1 MTKKTQNRSIRAARI
16 AKQNGTGL
24 QKNITK
30 TAHQRQ
36 NSWRLLDWAD
46 IFQVLLSSALNSG
59 WIAGKNFRP
68 SRFIPTS
75 SAGIFNRMQNR
86 GFDRLVTQK
95 RVLFFT
101 QLRKKI
107 CQKSSRVSF
116 PNSGVNLWSV
126 MTLGMVKDAG
136 ALLYG
141 SGFWI

>member
-1 MTKKTQNRSIRAARI
+1 MTKRTQNRSIRAARI
-16 AKQNGTGL
+16 AKQNGSGL

-36 NSWRLLDWAD
+36 KSWRLLDWAN

-59 WIAGKNFRP
+59 WIAGKAFLP
-68 SRFIPTS
+68 FHVIPTS

-116 PNSGVNLWSV
+116 RNSGVNLWSV

-136 ALLYG
+136 TLLYG